1 MNLNNQELRSE
12 AEIRGEPY
20 QAALNEHFSKDGL
33 ERMEV
38 PPLLGPAK
46 LCECLQCKQT
56 WMNDF
61 LRPYEQVG
69 QEGVHQQE
77 NLPRGQQGSFL
88 AAAVGSWEMTDM
100 IQELTETETS
110 KKTTLDPKRKLIK
123 TPGKEHS
130 SQLPRG
136 TSHFTKQI
144 ISI

>member
-1 MNLNNQELRSE
+1 MNIFQRM
-12 AEIRGEPY
+12 
-20 QAALNEHFSKDGL
+20 GL

-38 PPLLGPAK
+38 PPLLGLAK

-88 AAAVGSWEMTDM
+88 AAAVGSWEMTDTM
-100 IQELTETETS
+100 QELTETQTS
-110 KKTTLDPKRKLIK
+110 KKKQHPGPK
-123 TPGKEHS
+123 KEACKNT
-130 SQLPRG
+130 RERA
-136 TSHFTKQI
+136 
-144 ISI
+144 